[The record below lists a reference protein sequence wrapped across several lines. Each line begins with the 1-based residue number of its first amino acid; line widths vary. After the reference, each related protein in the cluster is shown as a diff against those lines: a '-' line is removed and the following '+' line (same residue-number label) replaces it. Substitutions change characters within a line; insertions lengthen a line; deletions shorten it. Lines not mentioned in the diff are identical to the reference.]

1 MRVLVTGGAGFLG
14 SHLCDALIGRGD
26 AIVCVDDLS
35 TGRAENVRHLIG
47 GPGFEFA
54 DADVSQGID
63 LRGPFDAVAHLAS
76 PASPPAY
83 LQRPIE
89 TLAVGSRGT
98 ESALRLAE
106 REQARF
112 VLASTSEVYGDPEVH
127 PQPEDYWGN
136 VNPVGPRSVYDE
148 AKRFSEALTTAYR
161 TARGVNTGIVRI
173 FNTYGPRMAAG
184 DGRIVTN
191 FVTQA
196 MTGRP
201 LTVYGDGRQTRS
213 FCYVDDLI
221 RGLVAMIDSADRGPI
236 NLGNPEEFEVGAFAS
251 LVLSITGSAS
261 PITHLPLPA
270 EDPTR
275 RRPVIDRAAERL
287 GWEPEISVE
296 EGVRRMVDWFRSRPD
311 ELNRA
316 IA

>member
-14 SHLCDALIGRGD
+14 SHLCDALIARGD

-47 GPGFEFA
+47 RPGFEFA
-54 DADVSQGID
+54 AADVSEGLD
-63 LRGPFDAVAHLAS
+63 VPGPFAAVAHLAS

-89 TLAVGSRGT
+89 TLAAGSKGT
-98 ESALRLAE
+98 EGALRLAE
-106 REQARF
+106 RERARF
-112 VLASTSEVYGDPEVH
+112 VLASTSEVYGDPQVH

-148 AKRFSEALTTAYR
+148 AKRYAEALTTAYR

-221 RGLVAMIDSADRGPI
+221 RGLVAMIDSAEPGPV

-287 GWEPEISVE
+287 GWKPEISVE
-296 EGVRRMVDWFRSRPD
+296 EGVRRMVEWFRSRPD
-311 ELNRA
+311 ELDRA
-316 IA
+316 TA